1 LQARQELETSLLQ
14 ARDGDDGNTNEA
26 FEEARQDFSDCIN
39 RWQQQNGARQE
50 LIETL
55 DEKRRNYEQRANDFE
70 FNRALLVLGRGDH
83 AALVAEYGKVYQAF
97 EEAETRCEELRLP
110 YEKAIQ
116 EAQSNYETERQ
127 EYLRVVEEI
136 REQLDKAR

>member
-1 LQARQELETSLLQ
+1 MRPIPESYLQARQDLETSLLQ

-55 DEKRRNYEQRANDFE
+55 DEKRRNYEQRA
-70 FNRALLVLGRGDH
+70 
-83 AALVAEYGKVYQAF
+83 Q
-97 EEAETRCEELRLP
+97 
-110 YEKAIQ
+110 
-116 EAQSNYETERQ
+116 
-127 EYLRVVEEI
+127 
-136 REQLDKAR
+136 